1 MLNDIKKIIYTK
13 IDKEISF
20 TENDSLFYI
29 LEKHF
34 EKIYNINIL
43 NIKFQIIDG
52 FSEFD
57 ILFADLI
64 ILFEEEYN
72 IEFSEND
79 IEEIHDIKNL
89 IEKIIYLKE
98 KQNAASETW

>member
-72 IEFSEND
+72 IEFSEDD

-98 KQNAASETW
+98 EQNAASETW